1 MEILTVISIYTIL
14 FAQIMNYII
23 FVLLTYYS
31 SILKTFER
39 IPIYEIIRYNT
50 GNFKG
55 QSFRI

>member
-1 MEILTVISIYTIL
+1 MTFIFIYTIL
-14 FAQIMNYII
+14 LAQIMNYII